1 MCRMVIVEPD
11 DSMRRRL
18 VQALVVERGLEV
30 LGTAPDPV
38 AALDLVCRTRPDLVL
53 VDLSMPQSGG
63 LLLIR
68 AILLTLP
75 DTVVVIRQGG
85 ADDLTVIEAFH
96 AGAGGFLIEE
106 GFDDHITSS
115 IRLLTPAQVEKL
127 IPSRPPR
134 QRSTSATHR
143 VPASRIGSR
152 ARRPSRC
159 DARRS
164 TGEPRLAGRSTRPL
178 ERCTCGH
185 RRDDRSRRQWRTV
198 DQLSH
203 HGRRHL

>member
-1 MCRMVIVEPD
+1 MFGMVIAETD

-18 VQALVVERGLEV
+18 VQALVVERGLQV
-30 LGTAPDPV
+30 LGTAPDPA
-38 AALDLVCRTRPDLVL
+38 AALDLVCRTKPDLVL
-53 VDLSMPQSGG
+53 VDLGMPQSGG

-68 AILLTLP
+68 AIRLTLP

-85 ADDLTVIEAFH
+85 TDDLTVIEAFH

-115 IRLLTPAQVEKL
+115 IRLLTPAQVEQL
-127 IPSRPPR
+127 IPTGSSR

-143 VPASRIGSR
+143 IRAPRIGST
-152 ARRPSRC
+152 ARRTSRC
-159 DARRS
+159 DALRS
-164 TGEPRLAGRSTRPL
+164 AGEPGLAGRGTRRL
-178 ERCTCGH
+178 GRCTSGH
-185 RRDDRSRRQWRTV
+185 HRDDRSREPWRTV

>member
-1 MCRMVIVEPD
+1 MVIAETD

-30 LGTAPDPV
+30 LGTAGDPV
-38 AALDLVCRTRPDLVL
+38 TALDLVCRTKPDLVI
-53 VDLSMPQSGG
+53 VDLGMPQSGG

-68 AILLTLP
+68 AIRLTLP

-85 ADDLTVIEAFH
+85 TDDLTVIEAFH

-115 IRLLTPAQVEKL
+115 IRLLTPAQVEQL
-127 IPSRPPR
+127 IPTASPR
-134 QRSTSATHR
+134 QRSTSAAHR
-143 VPASRIGSR
+143 VRAPRFDSG
-152 ARRPSRC
+152 ARRSPRC

-164 TGEPRLAGRSTRPL
+164 AGEPGLAGRGARHL
-178 ERCTCGH
+178 GRCTSDH
-185 RRDDRSRRQWRTV
+185 HRDDRSREPWRTV
-198 DQLSH
+198 DLLSH